1 MRGRQHLRRV
11 VLRVFANR
19 DVRAASS
26 GYKAQI
32 VWQARDIV
40 TVSFYV
46 AGAVFGADPLCV
58 ECDFA
63 WQSQYFWK
71 ALLQFTLD
79 TPHSALYT
87 LHSPL

>member
-1 MRGRQHLRRV
+1 V
-11 VLRVFANR
+11 VLRVFANP

-63 WQSQYFWK
+63 WQS
-71 ALLQFTLD
+71 
-79 TPHSALYT
+79 
-87 LHSPL
+87 

>member
-1 MRGRQHLRRV
+1 M
-11 VLRVFANR
+11 VLRVFANP
-19 DVRAASS
+19 DVKAASS

-32 VWQARDIV
+32 VWQARDIM

-63 WQSQYFWK
+63 WQSQYY
-71 ALLQFTLD
+71 LEGSTV
-79 TPHSALYT
+79 YT
-87 LHSPL
+87 